1 MLVHLLIKNYALI
14 RHLEITPSER
24 MNIITGETGAGK
36 SIMIGAAGLLLG
48 NRADSKVLYNKDE
61 KCIIEGV
68 FNLSEYQL
76 QDFFEEY
83 NLDYNEETIIRRE
96 ISSNGKSRA
105 FINDTPIVLEVM
117 RNLGSYLMDIH
128 SQNDTEL
135 LGTLEYQLSVVDSYS
150 QNKEKRSRYTSE
162 FNHYRFLINNLS
174 DLELEAQTIRKEAD
188 YNQFL
193 FNELDEANLVSEEQE
208 ELEEELKILEHAEE
222 IKTRLIESL
231 RLLQEDEFNILEN
244 LADVSKKINNISTFS
259 HSLSQ
264 FNNRIEST
272 LVELKDIT
280 NELGKETYKI
290 GHQPHRLEE
299 LQIRLNEIYRL
310 QQKHQVSTIS
320 QLIAIK
326 DDLDD
331 KVNKNIS
338 LDEEINSLKQDV
350 AESFEKVLDAANEL
364 SSSRLN
370 NLKNIEDQLE
380 EMMRNLGVPEARVAI
395 SHTKTPPSKTGID
408 EIQLRFSANKGVT
421 PMDLKAAASGG
432 EFSRLMFCVKYI
444 IASKTALPTLILDEI
459 DAGISGEIAF
469 KMSKMMQQMASQHQV
484 VVITHLPQ
492 IASAGNNHYFVYK
505 DNNDIKSVSLIKELD
520 AGERVEEIA
529 KMIGGDKPS
538 DAAVINARELLAN
551 TYIN

>member
-1 MLVHLLIKNYALI
+1 MLVHLLIKHYALI

-264 FNNRIEST
+264 FNTRIEST

-290 GHQPHRLEE
+290 EHQPHRLEE

-408 EIQLRFSANKGVT
+408 EIQ
-421 PMDLKAAASGG
+421 
-432 EFSRLMFCVKYI
+432 
-444 IASKTALPTLILDEI
+444 
-459 DAGISGEIAF
+459 
-469 KMSKMMQQMASQHQV
+469 
-484 VVITHLPQ
+484 
-492 IASAGNNHYFVYK
+492 
-505 DNNDIKSVSLIKELD
+505 
-520 AGERVEEIA
+520 
-529 KMIGGDKPS
+529 
-538 DAAVINARELLAN
+538 
-551 TYIN
+551 